1 MTSST
6 QSTLASS
13 LRLHRWLARD
23 SQWKNKPVAWRAG
36 RQWQAL
42 WGSVNLH
49 LSQAIASQEGS
60 AKFPDPILI
69 AGPWRSGTTVMH
81 ELLVAATGGT
91 TPLTWQ
97 CMNAAAFQLRR
108 PVAAEVTL
116 ERPMDGLQISG
127 NSPQEDEFALLT
139 MGVPSAYR
147 AFIMPHRIGELAY
160 TLNPSYWAQEHH
172 WLPLWEQF
180 LKGVWRTAANARAP
194 LILKSPNHTFRI
206 PAILRRFPDAKVV
219 WMARPATDVFLSN
232 RKMWRAMFTN
242 YGITPEVDP
251 GALDRFLAEALSN
264 SAKMLIWCRENLP
277 SSNLSIVKQIDLL
290 ERPSEI
296 IQDVCH
302 QLGEIRTQEASAL
315 GEALDRV
322 RHARVDSYSEPT
334 LPPGVHQ
341 AISVLDTVQ
350 SEVLSTVA

>member
-6 QSTLASS
+6 PSTLGSS
-13 LRLHRWLARD
+13 LRLHRWLAQD

-49 LSQAIASQEGS
+49 LSQAVASQESS

-69 AGPWRSGTTVMH
+69 VGPWRSGTTVMH

-108 PVAAEVTL
+108 PVATEVTL

-147 AFIMPHRIGELAY
+147 AFIMPHRIRELAH
-160 TLNPSYWAQEHH
+160 TLDPSYWEQDTH

-180 LKGVWRTAANARAP
+180 LKGVWRTTINAKAP
-194 LILKSPNHTFRI
+194 LILKSPNHTFRL
-206 PAILRRFPDAKVV
+206 PAILRRFPVSKVV

-232 RKMWRAMFTN
+232 RKMWRAMFAN
-242 YGITPEVDP
+242 YGTTVEVDP
-251 GALDRFLAEALSN
+251 CALDRFLAETLSS
-264 SAKMLIWCRENLP
+264 SARILSWCRENIPANNLCIVPQAALLAKP
-277 SSNLSIVKQIDLL
+277 SATI
-290 ERPSEI
+290 ET
-296 IQDVCH
+296 VCR
-302 QLGEIRTQEASAL
+302 QLGEVVQPGDSAL
-315 GEALDRV
+315 LRSIELVGR
-322 RHARVDSYSEPT
+322 ARVDSYPAQV
-334 LPPGVHQ
+334 LP
-341 AISVLDTVQ
+341 
-350 SEVLSTVA
+350 SEVEESIRALDAVQPEALSAVA